1 MAPDV
6 VLEATHVNA
15 LGVVGLAQLREYA
28 VDAAE
33 SAPD

>member
-15 LGVVGLAQLREYA
+15 LGVVGLAQLQAYA
-28 VDAAE
+28 VDAAD
-33 SAPD
+33 APE